1 MATLTDQG
9 IDGTSFQE
17 YKTDLEEVFTDALGD
32 DVDLAGESLQGEII
46 NSLASAFFD
55 IDQVVV
61 AVGNALSLD
70 RSRGA
75 QLDNLGSLFSLDRVG
90 ATATTADVTLTGA
103 DGTVVPD
110 LTRFRTGTG
119 NIFFLD
125 GNVLIGATGTAT
137 GNVYAQV
144 SGPVLLPAN
153 VLTSIVDSVAGLA
166 SVNNAAAGVVGTTEE
181 TDDTYRRRFKRHIAR
196 NSTGILSA
204 IEAALLEVDDV
215 TRVRVIENDT
225 SADVTTRGLTVG
237 DHSIGAIVEGGT
249 NADIGR
255 VLAIVKAG
263 GIGTSGDTSVSVP
276 HPTQGFNTT
285 IEFQRVNDIQ
295 VSFAGT
301 VTQLAGFPT
310 DGETQI
316 ENAAIAYFDELIV
329 GGLYDSFRFQSAL
342 AVVPGFS
349 LSAVTVAGIGG
360 VDLATID
367 IFDNLVLQRTNITLT
382 ITT

>member
-144 SGPVLLPAN
+144 SGP
-153 VLTSIVDSVAGLA
+153 
-166 SVNNAAAGVVGTTEE
+166 
-181 TDDTYRRRFKRHIAR
+181 
-196 NSTGILSA
+196 SA
-204 IEAALLEVDDV
+204 V
-215 TRVRVIENDT
+215 TRQCPDLDCRL
-225 SADVTTRGLTVG
+225 SSR
-237 DHSIGAIVEGGT
+237 
-249 NADIGR
+249 
-255 VLAIVKAG
+255 
-263 GIGTSGDTSVSVP
+263 TSVS
-276 HPTQGFNTT
+276 Q
-285 IEFQRVNDIQ
+285 
-295 VSFAGT
+295 
-301 VTQLAGFPT
+301 
-310 DGETQI
+310 
-316 ENAAIAYFDELIV
+316 
-329 GGLYDSFRFQSAL
+329 
-342 AVVPGFS
+342 
-349 LSAVTVAGIGG
+349 
-360 VDLATID
+360 
-367 IFDNLVLQRTNITLT
+367 
-382 ITT
+382 

>member
-9 IDGTSFQE
+9 IAGTSFQE

-125 GNVLIGATGTAT
+125 GNVLIGSTGTAT

-181 TDDTYRRRFKRHIAR
+181 TDDTYRAQIQAPYRQKQYRY
-196 NSTGILSA
+196 
-204 IEAALLEVDDV
+204 
-215 TRVRVIENDT
+215 
-225 SADVTTRGLTVG
+225 
-237 DHSIGAIVEGGT
+237 IVC
-249 NADIGR
+249 D
-255 VLAIVKAG
+255 
-263 GIGTSGDTSVSVP
+263 
-276 HPTQGFNTT
+276 
-285 IEFQRVNDIQ
+285 
-295 VSFAGT
+295 
-301 VTQLAGFPT
+301 
-310 DGETQI
+310 
-316 ENAAIAYFDELIV
+316 
-329 GGLYDSFRFQSAL
+329 
-342 AVVPGFS
+342 
-349 LSAVTVAGIGG
+349 
-360 VDLATID
+360 
-367 IFDNLVLQRTNITLT
+367 
-382 ITT
+382 